1 MPFDEAAFEAWYGS
15 YIKKCLPEEFIINY
29 KHWKNSTL
37 EEKQVKLRA
46 KIEIHETNR
55 KLNLD
60 LEEARNTIRLRNEQD
75 NVMSDETRDKLAKL
89 EQLLAESATA
99 KQTADE

>member
-1 MPFDEAAFEAWYGS
+1 VFEAWYGS

-29 KHWKNSTL
+29 NYWKNSTL
-37 EEKQVKLRA
+37 EEKEVKLRA
-46 KIEIHETNR
+46 KFEIHETNK

-60 LEEARNTIRLRNEQD
+60 LEEANK
-75 NVMSDETRDKLAKL
+75 MSDETRDKLARQ